1 MLYLL
6 FGSCDVWF
14 ILGGLLMDDKIFN
27 EFLIFN
33 DWVKERVL
41 ELFYICLREK
51 MWLYMFNLMIFRW
64 KIKRVVLS

>member
-6 FGSCDVWF
+6 FGSCDVLF

>member
-51 MWLYMFNLMIFRW
+51 NVIVY
-64 KIKRVVLS
+64 V